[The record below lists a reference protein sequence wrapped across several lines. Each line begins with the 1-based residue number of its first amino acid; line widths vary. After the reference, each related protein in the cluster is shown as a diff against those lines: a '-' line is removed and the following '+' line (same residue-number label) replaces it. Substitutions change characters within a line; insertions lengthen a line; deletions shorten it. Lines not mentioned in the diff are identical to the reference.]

1 MNAEQIKRQAM
12 EMEFFLSRI
21 DPIEVVNRISRFR
34 SLNIQSLSDQEL
46 SQEILNTLLINNM
59 FVYMTNNGTYPE
71 KSYFFRVRKL
81 KSSVISEMGF
91 FSLSDFWE
99 PPQKC
104 VEKYGRLNKIGE
116 SLLYT
121 SPCNPN
127 VAIKEMRLK
136 ENDWYALIRYSA
148 TKEIKVNIIGGV
160 YDYDKMGFTDKKAVL
175 IHELYNSY
183 LRDEF
188 SREVGEGT
196 EYLYRV
202 SESIAKNYF
211 DLPREVQDAWCYSSV
226 QDKQQCN
233 VCFRPD
239 VAHELLRLDG
249 AMICKKEKDD
259 EIRPRCIAIA
269 SEKTGKAEFYQLG
282 TEMQRKIFP
291 EIKVFDDLNQ

>member
-1 MNAEQIKRQAM
+1 
-12 EMEFFLSRI
+12 MEFFLSRV

-46 SQEILNTLLINNM
+46 YQELLNTLLINNL

-71 KSYFFRVRKL
+71 NSLFYRVRKL
-81 KSSVISEMGF
+81 KSSVIGEIGF
-91 FSLSDFWE
+91 SSLSDYWE
-99 PPQKC
+99 PPKNC
-104 VEKYGRLNKIGE
+104 VSKYGRLNKIGE

-127 VAIKEMRLK
+127 VAVKEMRLK

-148 TKEIKVNIIGGV
+148 IKEIKVNIIGGV
-160 YDYDKMGFTDKKAVL
+160 YNYEKMKFTDKKAIL

-202 SESIAKNYF
+202 SEKIAKSFF

-226 QDKQQCN
+226 QDKQQYN

-249 AMICKKEKDD
+249 AMICKKEKDN
-259 EIRPRCIAIA
+259 EIKPRSIAIA

-282 TEMQRKIFP
+282 TEIQRKVFP
-291 EIKVFDDLNQ
+291 EIIVFDD